1 MITMAPRR
9 RQQKAPLSTTD
20 ELPCIE
26 VILPSDSSSSTQ
38 ASQLDPLVDPQL
50 LELDPLL
57 QPTPQ
62 SSPQLSATEA
72 AEPITQ
78 PQSIP
83 SDREDR
89 IEWTLEMVNTLFTE
103 LLDQALDGKRSDSG
117 FKKEAWDTV
126 RESVQLVYSGPYT
139 IPVTKIKQKEQLFKG
154 YYKDWKFL
162 RDQSGF
168 GWDEETRMITAS
180 NQVWDTLLAVS
191 TILYILL
198 VS

>member
-1 MITMAPRR
+1 MAPRR

-26 VILPSDSSSSTQ
+26 FILPYDLSSSTQ
-38 ASQLDPLVDPQL
+38 ASQLDPLVNPQ

-62 SSPQLSATEA
+62 LTPQLSATEA

-78 PQSIP
+78 PLP

-168 GWDEETRMITAS
+168 EWDEETRMITAS

-198 VS
+198 VY

>member
-1 MITMAPRR
+1 MAPRR

-26 VILPSDSSSSTQ
+26 VILPSDPSSSTQ

-72 AEPITQ
+72 AVPITQ